1 MRRWFV
7 VIAVI
12 LMTISSLA
20 QDKEKGKDGGSRW
33 VYADFEQLKEGRP
46 VSAHG
51 GLVLLSGY
59 QANPAI
65 NVSFTNSDKPWPQAP
80 LVVPAAQNHSQLIAY
95 GFTIPAPNDWAGVT
109 LEIRGLPD
117 KDGKQVAEDL
127 SAYKYLT
134 LDVQAQ
140 GTNAMRAE
148 LVSKDNGLAIGD
160 GQQHSFP
167 FNLGTGMHTYRLD
180 LKKFSQPNW
189 DNVTKVDVKEVLKKL
204 TAVRFTTYAI
214 PSTGQIVIDNVAFEK

>member
-1 MRRWFV
+1 MTRRCRSKT
-7 VIAVI
+7 ACC
-12 LMTISSLA
+12 LPPRCAKPACLT
-20 QDKEKGKDGGSRW
+20 RCTCTR
-33 VYADFEQLKEGRP
+33 EGRP

-117 KDGKQVAEDL
+117 KDGKQVA
-127 SAYKYLT
+127 
-134 LDVQAQ
+134 
-140 GTNAMRAE
+140 
-148 LVSKDNGLAIGD
+148 
-160 GQQHSFP
+160 
-167 FNLGTGMHTYRLD
+167 
-180 LKKFSQPNW
+180 
-189 DNVTKVDVKEVLKKL
+189 
-204 TAVRFTTYAI
+204 
-214 PSTGQIVIDNVAFEK
+214 